1 MSPDTRPL
9 DRTAARRFTAPEFR
23 PRAPWFG
30 GDLQTVRAYLLGRPA
45 DLDAWPAER
54 LLLPMADGSG
64 DRLAAALHR
73 PQTGGT
79 MPLVVLLHGLT
90 GCEDSTYIRDSARH
104 LLGLGHSV
112 LRFNLRGAGP
122 ARATC
127 RFQYHSGRA
136 EDLRD
141 ALQAL
146 ARREPRLIGAGV
158 FLVGFSL
165 GGNLL
170 IKFLAEHGRHFPIL
184 GAVSVSAPIDLKAAQ
199 ECLMTRRNALYHGY
213 MLARMKRE
221 AVAPGAEVSAAER
234 AALESAR
241 NVLEFDEV
249 FTAPRNGFDGAADY
263 YRRCS
268 GAQFLPEV
276 GVPTLVIH
284 ALDDPWI
291 PGAAYR
297 AFDWDSAPDVTPL
310 LPASGGHVGFHGRG
324 SALRWHDRC
333 MAAFFAALGGKDYV
347 GQGREAVSA

>member
-1 MSPDTRPL
+1 MSPDSQPSAVA
-9 DRTAARRFTAPEFR
+9 AARRFAAPEFLPR
-23 PRAPWFG
+23 PPWFG
-30 GDLQTVRAYLLGRPA
+30 GDLQTVRAFLFGRPA

-54 LLLPMADGSG
+54 LMLPMADGSG

-73 PQTGGT
+73 PASGAGG
-79 MPLVVLLHGLT
+79 PLVVLLHGLT
-90 GCEDSTYIRDSARH
+90 GCEDSLHIRESARH
-104 LLGLGHSV
+104 LLGRGYGV
-112 LRFNLRGAGP
+112 LRLNLRGAGP
-122 ARATC
+122 SRATC
-127 RFQYHSGRA
+127 RLQYHSGRA

-146 ARREPRLIGAGV
+146 ATSEPRLLESGILLA
-158 FLVGFSL
+158 GFSL

-170 IKFLAEHGRHFPIL
+170 IKFLAEHGRRFPIL

-199 ECLMTRRNALYHGY
+199 ECLMTRRNALYHNY
-213 MLARMKRE
+213 MLGRMKRE
-221 AVAPGAEVSAAER
+221 AVAPGADVGAAER
-234 AALESAR
+234 AALETAR

-249 FTAPRNGFDGAADY
+249 FTAPRNGFVDAADY

-268 GAQFLPEV
+268 GAQFLPAV

-291 PGAAYR
+291 PGEAYR
-297 AFDWDSAPDVTPL
+297 AFDWSAAPDVTPL

-333 MAAFFAALGGKDYV
+333 MAAFFAALDGSDCA
-347 GQGREAVSA
+347 GQGRQAVPA

>member
-1 MSPDTRPL
+1 M
-9 DRTAARRFTAPEFR
+9 AARRFTAPAFVPR
-23 PRAPWFG
+23 PPWFG

-73 PQTGGT
+73 PASGEGL
-79 MPLVVLLHGLT
+79 PLVVLLHGLT
-90 GCEDSTYIRDSARH
+90 GCEDSPYMRESARY
-104 LLGLGHSV
+104 LLGLGYGV
-112 LRFNLRGAGP
+112 LRLNLRGAGP
-122 ARATC
+122 ARASC

-141 ALQAL
+141 ALRAL
-146 ARREPRLIGAGV
+146 GRHEPLLLRGGILLA
-158 FLVGFSL
+158 GFSL

-170 IKFLAEHGRHFPIL
+170 IKFLAEHGRRFPIL

-199 ECLMTRRNALYHGY
+199 ERLMTRRNALYHGY

-221 AVAPGAEVSAAER
+221 AVAPGADVGTAER
-234 AALESAR
+234 AALEAAR

-249 FTAPRNGFDGAADY
+249 FTAPRNGFAGAEDY

-291 PGAAYR
+291 PGEAYR
-297 AFDWDSAPDVTPL
+297 AFDWSAAPDVTPL

-324 SALRWHDRC
+324 LGLRWHDRC
-333 MAAFFAALGGKDYV
+333 MAAFFAALGGSDYA
-347 GQGREAVSA
+347 GQGREAVPA